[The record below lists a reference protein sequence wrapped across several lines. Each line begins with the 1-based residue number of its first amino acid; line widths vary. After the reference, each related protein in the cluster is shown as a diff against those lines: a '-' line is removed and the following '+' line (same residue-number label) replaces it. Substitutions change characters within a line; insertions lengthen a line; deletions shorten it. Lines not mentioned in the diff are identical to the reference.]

1 MWYDDEHRRVWGMW
15 LFPGVE
21 FPYDEPPVSRWEK
34 GLYIGMVP
42 VAIGLSAL
50 LADATGAM

>member
-42 VAIGLSAL
+42 DG
-50 LADATGAM
+50 